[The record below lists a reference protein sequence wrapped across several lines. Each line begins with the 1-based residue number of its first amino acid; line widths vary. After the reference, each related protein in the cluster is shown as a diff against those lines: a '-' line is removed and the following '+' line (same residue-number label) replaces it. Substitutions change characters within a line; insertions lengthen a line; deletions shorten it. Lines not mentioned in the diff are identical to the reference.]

1 MSVIGSMAGF
11 LGDHLPVL
19 LFIISMLPLSYYFL
33 SPKNVRLPPGP
44 KGIPWFGRMFT
55 FDGNSKEVET
65 WRRLYGDIIYLR
77 LNARPSIVVSDIRH
91 IRDILGKHGHY
102 VSDRPSDN
110 MILRYFDSKGGEC

>member
-1 MSVIGSMAGF
+1 MSIIGLVASF
-11 LGDHLPVL
+11 IGDHLPVL
-19 LFIISMLPLSYYFL
+19 LFIIFMLPLSYYFL
-33 SPKNVRLPPGP
+33 FPENVRLPPGP

-55 FDGNSKEVET
+55 FDGNNKEVET